1 MSWATKAVLIVAAL
15 AVSAWLIAGPP
26 IPPFS
31 TFTEISFASAY
42 AAEPADAPDK
52 ITSRTAS
59 RYYRE
64 LGMLVHTRPWHEEHL
79 LYYKSGNRE
88 TVPIASGVEFN
99 SGPMAMTLAFL
110 LALWTGVVLACR
122 RKSPRSGPAK
132 SAAQPRRTLVSP
144 FAA

>member
-1 MSWATKAVLIVAAL
+1 MSWSTKVVLIAAAL

-31 TFTEISFASAY
+31 TFTENTYDIAY
-42 AAEPADAPDK
+42 AAERADAPDK

-79 LYYKSGNRE
+79 LSYRSGNRQ
-88 TVPIASGVEFN
+88 TVPVASGVEFN
-99 SGPMAMTLAFL
+99 PGPMALTLAFL

-122 RKSPRSGPAK
+122 RRAPQSGAA
-132 SAAQPRRTLVSP
+132 SADAQPRRKLVSP